1 MGIEQALDI
10 PWVMH
15 RGMQVHVR
23 LAIGVEG
30 YVAVLEELERD
41 IFRGQPWSWRPV
53 FAGNVAASPIAKP
66 GPLNPTIPQFLIEA
80 FSVAVPVRNQTG
92 TNGTDEADEV
102 SQARNRLRQREEP

>member
-1 MGIEQALDI
+1 MGMEQSLDI

-30 YVAVLEELERD
+30 YVAALQELEREV
-41 IFRGQPWSWRPV
+41 FRGQPWTWRPV
-53 FAGNVAASPIAKP
+53 FAGNVPASPIAKP
-66 GPLNPTIPQFLIEA
+66 GPLAQTLPQFLIEA

-92 TNGTDEADEV
+92 TNDTEEADEV
-102 SQARNRLRQREEP
+102 GQARNRMRQREEP